1 MRYSPERSV
10 AAGATITSA
19 MTLAS
24 SLGFDFTVGLLVTFL
39 GIGVLVNI
47 LIVYIAVQISAERQE
62 NRFIEQE
69 YVTDA

>member
-1 MRYSPERSV
+1 
-10 AAGATITSA
+10 